1 MTSHRFTKS
10 AARKSA
16 PAAGTPHACTALDV
30 PLPFSPLITE
40 LLAMHAH
47 TRHLTWLAQ
56 RETCREEFQAAARSL
71 VSELLR
77 AWEHQTGGHGSIEDL
92 LQAPPEA
99 GPAGVHAPGHPEE
112 SGRGQA
118 RRAS

>member
-1 MTSHRFTKS
+1 MIWHRFTKS
-10 AARKSA
+10 AASQPA
-16 PAAGTPHACTALDV
+16 PAADAPHACAALDV

-71 VSELLR
+71 VGELLR
-77 AWEHQTGGHGSIEDL
+77 AWEHQTGGRGSIDDL
-92 LQAPPEA
+92 LQDPPEA
-99 GPAGVHAPGHPEE
+99 RPAGSHAPGHSEA
-112 SGRGQA
+112 SRRGQA
-118 RRAS
+118 RRAA